1 MLNLTM
7 DTNEIIRL
15 LKLKDEK
22 ALSYLYKCYSEALNG
37 ILVRTLNCE
46 KLAED
51 ALQVTFLK
59 IWDKIELYDE
69 SKSQLFTWMS
79 RIARNTALDLKKLK
93 NYELR
98 AKTCSLDLNLHNNH
112 KDVMSLACIDVH
124 FLTNKLGEKN
134 KLVLQ
139 YIYLYG
145 YSQSETAKKLGIP
158 LGTVK
163 SRARNAILELRTI
176 LRNEKAL
183 FNGSFTSII
192 LLITVLCQ

>member
-37 ILVRTLNCE
+37 ILIRTLNCE

-93 NYELR
+93 NYELTT
-98 AKTCSLDLNLHNNH
+98 KTCSLDLNLHNNH

-124 FLTNKLGEKN
+124 FLTNKLGEK
-134 KLVLQ
+134 KQVGTS
-139 YIYLYG
+139 IYLFIWLFTKRN
-145 YSQSETAKKLGIP
+145 SQKIRHTTWHCKVKGQECNI
-158 LGTVK
+158 GTKDNFKERK
-163 SRARNAILELRTI
+163 ST
-176 LRNEKAL
+176 
-183 FNGSFTSII
+183 F
-192 LLITVLCQ
+192 